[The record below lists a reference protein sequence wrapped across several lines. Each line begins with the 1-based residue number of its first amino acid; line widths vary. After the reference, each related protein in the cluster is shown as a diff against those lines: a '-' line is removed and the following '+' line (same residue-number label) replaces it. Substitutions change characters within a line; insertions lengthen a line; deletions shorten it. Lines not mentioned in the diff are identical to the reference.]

1 MSQLAV
7 VRTAP
12 FPFEIYVPVTE
23 YELSS
28 ANIPNFPTG
37 GRIVGWDLQNAATAA
52 DQLVRCRLG
61 PSGATITVAT
71 QVGGTPVIIGDGV
84 PLYSGRS
91 YSFSRPEDLYETTDS
106 TVWGIL
112 ILKSYMGGSTTVL
125 VTGVATV
132 LLPPGVT
139 V

>member
-12 FPFEIYVPVTE
+12 YPFEIYVPVSE

-28 ANIPNFPTG
+28 SNIPNFPTG
-37 GRIVGWDLQNAATAA
+37 GKIVGWDIQNAATAA

-61 PSGATITVAT
+61 PSGTLITVAT
-71 QVGGTPVIIGDGV
+71 VVAGMPVVIGNAV

-91 YSFSRPEDLYETTDS
+91 YSFARPEDLYESTDA
-106 TVWGIL
+106 TVWGVL
-112 ILKSYMGGSTTVL
+112 VLKSYMGAGTTVL
-125 VTGVATV
+125 VTGIATV

-139 V
+139 A

>member
-12 FPFEIYVPVTE
+12 YPFEIYVPVTE

-28 ANIPNFPTG
+28 SNIPSFPSG
-37 GRIVGWDLQNAATAA
+37 GKIVGWDIQNVETAA

-61 PSGATITVAT
+61 PTGTLITVAT
-71 QVGGTPVIIGDGV
+71 VLLGTPVVIGNAV

-91 YSFSRPEDLYETTDS
+91 YSFARPEDLYESTDA
-106 TVWGIL
+106 TVWGVL
-112 ILKSYMGGSTTVL
+112 ILQSYMGIGTSVR
-125 VTGVATV
+125 VTGIATV

-139 V
+139 A